1 MRAALTTAAN
11 QIRAFAERQLPA
23 SWSKE
28 PVPGL
33 TTGQLVR
40 PLGSVGCY
48 VPSGRHP
55 LPSTLLMTAIPAQ
68 VAGVERIVVVSPKPA
83 PETLAAAHL
92 LGITEF
98 YRLGGAHA
106 VAALAYGT
114 ATLPRVDKI
123 VGPGNLY
130 VTAAKRL
137 VAFDC
142 AIDMLA
148 GPTEIVVTSERGNAA
163 EIASDLVA
171 QAEHDPEALAI
182 FITTRADLAKEVIAE
197 AKSRSRNNAVAR
209 EALDRNGLVIVASSV
224 EEARAITN
232 RLAPEHL
239 TVDAA
244 SDLDWVQNAGSV
256 FVGRWSAQP
265 MGDYISGP
273 NHTLP
278 TGGMARVRGGLSVN
292 DFVKLITVQEYT
304 AKGIRSL
311 GPHAALLAEAE
322 GLTGPRRSDSHT
334 HRQRG
339 GPVSEAATTLVPA
352 PRASRT
358 GHEGVSPSARQPR
371 HAAPGL
377 QREHLACSPKV
388 REVLGCI
395 SAGSLTRYP
404 EREPVEAIVAAHL
417 GLAPAQIALTNGVD
431 EAIHVLFEAF
441 LEEGDELLL
450 PVPTYTMYEVYA
462 SATDARVV
470 SVQAADDLPFPSSAC
485 LPRSP
490 RAPRS
495 SPSPIPTAPPAPRQY
510 ARSYWNSPRARLMP
524 FCWSM
529 RLTSTFTAKP

>member
-1 MRAALTTAAN
+1 MKLILTKGRGAQQTAELLAALEDRGGTALNAVLPAVKRIVADVRKRGDRALLRYAAQFDGLAGASALRVTPGEMSDAWKALDPAMQEALSIASQ
-11 QIRAFAERQLPA
+11 QIRSFAVSQLPA
-23 SWSKE
+23 SFSEE
-28 PVPGL
+28 PIPGL

-55 LPSTLLMTAIPAQ
+55 LPSTLLMTVIPAQ
-68 VAGVERIVVVSPKPA
+68 VAGVERIAVVSPRPA

-106 VAALAYGT
+106 IAALAYGT
-114 ATLPRVDKI
+114 QSLSRVDKI

-148 GPTEIVVTSERGNAA
+148 GPTEIVVTSKRGNAA
-163 EIASDLVA
+163 CIASDLVA
-171 QAEHDPEALAI
+171 QSEHDPEALAI

-197 AKSRSRNNAVAR
+197 TKLRSRLNAIAR
-209 EALDRNGLVIVASSV
+209 QALDRNGLVILASSAN
-224 EEARAITN
+224 EARAITN

-292 DFVKLITVQEYT
+292 DFVKLITVQQYS
-304 AKGIRSL
+304 AQAMRIL
-311 GPHAALLAEAE
+311 GPSAALLAEAE
-322 GLTGPRRSDSHT
+322 GLT
-334 HRQRG
+334 
-339 GPVSEAATTLVPA
+339 A
-352 PRASRT
+352 
-358 GHEGVSPSARQPR
+358 
-371 HAAPGL
+371 HA
-377 QREHLACSPKV
+377 ES
-388 REVLGCI
+388 
-395 SAGSLTRYP
+395 
-404 EREPVEAIVAAHL
+404 
-417 GLAPAQIALTNGVD
+417 
-431 EAIHVLFEAF
+431 IHV
-441 LEEGDELLL
+441 
-450 PVPTYTMYEVYA
+450 
-462 SATDARVV
+462 
-470 SVQAADDLPFPSSAC
+470 
-485 LPRSP
+485 
-490 RAPRS
+490 
-495 SPSPIPTAPPAPRQY
+495 
-510 ARSYWNSPRARLMP
+510 RLKKK
-524 FCWSM
+524 
-529 RLTSTFTAKP
+529 RNNHD

>member
-1 MRAALTTAAN
+1 MKIIRTKGRGARQTAETLAALEDRGGAALDAVLPAVRRIVNDVRKQGDRALLRYAAKFDGLDGAAILRITPEEMAAAWEAIDPALREALTTAAE
-11 QIRAFAERQLPA
+11 QIRAFAVSQLPA
-23 SWSKE
+23 SWCE
-28 PVPGL
+28 QPIAGL

-68 VAGVERIVVVSPKPA
+68 VAGVARIAVVSPKPA

-114 ATLPRVDKI
+114 KSLPRVDKI

-148 GPTEIVVTSERGNAA
+148 GPTEAIVTSERGSAA
-163 EIASDLVA
+163 DIASDLVA
-171 QAEHDPEALAI
+171 QAEHDPEALDI

-197 AKSRSRNNAVAR
+197 ATLRSRDNAVAR
-209 EALDRNGLVIVASSV
+209 QALDRNGLVIVASSL
-224 EEARAITN
+224 EEAHAITN

-244 SDLDWVQNAGSV
+244 SDVDWVQNAGSV

-278 TGGMARVRGGLSVN
+278 TGGQARVRGGLSVN
-292 DFVKLITVQEYT
+292 DFVKLITVQQYSSQ
-304 AKGIRSL
+304 AMRVL
-311 GPHAALLAEAE
+311 GPPAALLAEAE
-322 GLTGPRRSDSHT
+322 GLTGHAEAIRTRLNRRSRD
-334 HRQRG
+334 
-339 GPVSEAATTLVPA
+339 
-352 PRASRT
+352 
-358 GHEGVSPSARQPR
+358 
-371 HAAPGL
+371 
-377 QREHLACSPKV
+377 
-388 REVLGCI
+388 
-395 SAGSLTRYP
+395 
-404 EREPVEAIVAAHL
+404 
-417 GLAPAQIALTNGVD
+417 
-431 EAIHVLFEAF
+431 
-441 LEEGDELLL
+441 
-450 PVPTYTMYEVYA
+450 
-462 SATDARVV
+462 
-470 SVQAADDLPFPSSAC
+470 
-485 LPRSP
+485 
-490 RAPRS
+490 
-495 SPSPIPTAPPAPRQY
+495 
-510 ARSYWNSPRARLMP
+510 
-524 FCWSM
+524 
-529 RLTSTFTAKP
+529 

>member
-1 MRAALTTAAN
+1 MKMIRIRGRGARQAQETINALQRRGGAALDAVLPIVRRIVADVRRRGDQALRRYAAEFDRLNDTDNLCVAPEEMAAAWQGIDPALREALQTAAG
-11 QIRAFAERQLPA
+11 QIRAFAVRQLPE
-23 SWSKE
+23 SWSDA
-28 PVPGL
+28 PFVGL

-68 VAGVERIVVVSPKPA
+68 VAGVKRIAVVSPRPA
-83 PETLAAAHL
+83 PETLAVAHL

-114 ATLPRVDKI
+114 ANVPRVDKI

-148 GPTEIVVTSERGNAA
+148 GPSEIVVTSELGNPSD
-163 EIASDLVA
+163 IASDLVA

-182 FITTRADLAKEVIAE
+182 FITTRSDLAKDVISEVRA
-197 AKSRSRNNAVAR
+197 RSRDNTVAR
-209 EALDRNGLVIVASSV
+209 QALDRNGLVIVAPGV
-224 EEARAITN
+224 DEAREITN

-244 SDLDWVQNAGSV
+244 SDVNWVQNAGSV

-292 DFVKLITVQEYT
+292 DFVKLITVQEYAT
-304 AKGIRSL
+304 RGMHAL
-311 GPHAALLAEAE
+311 GAQAVLLAEAE
-322 GLTGPRRSDSHT
+322 GLKGHAEAIRTRLRRSSGN
-334 HRQRG
+334 RRLRG
-339 GPVSEAATTLVPA
+339 
-352 PRASRT
+352 
-358 GHEGVSPSARQPR
+358 
-371 HAAPGL
+371 
-377 QREHLACSPKV
+377 
-388 REVLGCI
+388 
-395 SAGSLTRYP
+395 
-404 EREPVEAIVAAHL
+404 
-417 GLAPAQIALTNGVD
+417 
-431 EAIHVLFEAF
+431 
-441 LEEGDELLL
+441 
-450 PVPTYTMYEVYA
+450 
-462 SATDARVV
+462 
-470 SVQAADDLPFPSSAC
+470 
-485 LPRSP
+485 
-490 RAPRS
+490 
-495 SPSPIPTAPPAPRQY
+495 
-510 ARSYWNSPRARLMP
+510 
-524 FCWSM
+524 
-529 RLTSTFTAKP
+529 